1 MQSSDAYRTD
11 LVLAWVFRVGLY
23 CGIMVIFAIILSS
36 CGPRGPTDILPS
48 MSADSRPVRPVE
60 KRLDS
65 ESTTQ
70 PMGCDEKS
78 DSSLKRPLL

>member
-23 CGIMVIFAIILSS
+23 CGTLAILTLVLIS
-36 CGPRGPTDILPS
+36 CSPRGSTDILPS

-70 PMGCDEKS
+70 PLGCDEKS